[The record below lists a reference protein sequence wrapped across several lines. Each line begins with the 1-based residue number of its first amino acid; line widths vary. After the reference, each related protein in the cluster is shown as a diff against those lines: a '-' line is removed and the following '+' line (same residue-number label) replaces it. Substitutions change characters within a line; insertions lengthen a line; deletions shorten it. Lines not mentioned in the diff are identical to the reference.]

1 MSEKNMS
8 WFRKLNP
15 LHYIYVIVIL
25 LMIIIFMFA
34 YFYCGDNE
42 IVKLIGFAGTLASI
56 ILSVIAIF
64 MTILSND
71 SMGSLLNNVQSASE
85 SVKNL
90 PASID
95 ESVGKLNKASTIIET
110 SVNDMRDKLQHLETK
125 IMHVDDEISE
135 TKAKIDDL
143 KERSAPKQEDKVPQ
157 DYINKQLID
166 SVIKSASYFGL
177 MLMYSMCIA
186 HSKKVTF
193 KLSELSR
200 ISGASEEYMH
210 GYAIALSTTKIA
222 VVRIDESIVSIDSIS
237 SLLNKEEVL
246 KRLEFVSLTLAKTSK
261 VEETLTTELS
271 EIDNMFSVSESSVSA
286 E

>member
-1 MSEKNMS
+1 
-8 WFRKLNP
+8 
-15 LHYIYVIVIL
+15 
-25 LMIIIFMFA
+25 MFA

-85 SVKNL
+85 SVKKL

-157 DYINKQLID
+157 DYIN
-166 SVIKSASYFGL
+166 SASYFGL

-246 KRLEFVSLTLAKTSK
+246 KRLEFVSSTLAKNSK

-271 EIDNMFSVSESSVSA
+271 EIDNMFSISESSLSA

>member
-1 MSEKNMS
+1 
-8 WFRKLNP
+8 
-15 LHYIYVIVIL
+15 
-25 LMIIIFMFA
+25 MIIVSMFA
-34 YFYCGDNE
+34 YFYCGNNE
-42 IVKLIGFAGTLASI
+42 IVKLVGFAGTLASI

-71 SMGSLLNNVQSASE
+71 SMGSLLNKVQSASD
-85 SVKNL
+85 SVKHL
-90 PASID
+90 PTSID
-95 ESVGKLNKASTIIET
+95 ESVERLNKASTVIET
-110 SVNDMRDKLQHLETK
+110 SVNDMRDNLQRLETK
-125 IMHVDDEISE
+125 IKHVDDEISE

-143 KERSAPKQEDKVPQ
+143 KERSSLKEEGKGTQEN
-157 DYINKQLID
+157 INTQLVD
-166 SVIKSASYFGL
+166 SIINSASYFGL
-177 MLMYSMCIA
+177 ILMYSICIA
-186 HSKKVTF
+186 NSKKLTF

-237 SLLNKEEVL
+237 SLLNEDEVL
-246 KRLEFVSLTLAKTSK
+246 KRLKFVSSTLAKTSN

-271 EIDNMFSVSESSVSA
+271 EIDNMFSISESSLSA